1 MARTIAAW
9 RSSAMWRAAM
19 PSALFASSTSPIACA
34 RGCALEMR
42 EPSERPV
49 SPASPVRV

>member
-1 MARTIAAW
+1 MPMA
-9 RSSAMWRAAM
+9 
-19 PSALFASSTSPIACA
+19 LLASSTSPMAPA

-42 EPSERPV
+42 EPSTSPV